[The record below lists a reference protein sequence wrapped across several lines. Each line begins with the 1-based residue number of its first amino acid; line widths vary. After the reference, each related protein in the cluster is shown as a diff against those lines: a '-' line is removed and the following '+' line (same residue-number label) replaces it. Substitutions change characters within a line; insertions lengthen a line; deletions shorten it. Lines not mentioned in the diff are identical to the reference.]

1 MWNTA
6 TRVDIIRNTAA
17 LVFNVR
23 LQAGASTFDYLE
35 IGDAHGKDLE
45 DIVRITKWHKNDDR
59 LDWDLINILHHCS
72 YLSLRPC
79 QMWLGTQTL
88 PAPMVEAG

>member
-1 MWNTA
+1 M
-6 TRVDIIRNTAA
+6 DIIRNTAA

-23 LQAGASTFDYLE
+23 LQGGASTFDYLE
-35 IGDAHGKDLE
+35 ICDAHGKDLE

-59 LDWDLINILHHCS
+59 LAWDLINILHHCS